1 MQRDS
6 SNEKL
11 NYPLAMDNWDQ
22 LERDAIRRVVE
33 SNKFT
38 MGEQVKL
45 FESEVAAKFG
55 SRFAVMV
62 NSGSSANLLM
72 LTAAKIYLGADFG
85 NKPNIVVPAV
95 SWSTT
100 YTPSYYLGFELK
112 FVDIDPEYFGLNL
125 ETVESAIDENT
136 VAILTVNL
144 LGSASD
150 LKRLKALAEQ
160 RGILLLEDN
169 CESLGA
175 VLDGEFTGTFGLM
188 GTHSS
193 FFSHHINTMEG
204 GWVTTDNEEI
214 YQILKSLRAH
224 GWSRELPQS
233 SKFRANGERDWFT
246 SQFEFVLPGMN
257 FRPLEMEAAIGRVQL
272 TKVDQMIEQ
281 RRLNASIFIDSIG
294 SLPSITI
301 QRPIGESSWFAFAI
315 IFETTQK
322 RSQVAENLRAAGVE
336 CRPIVTGNFVRQPVL
351 NFLKYKVSGELK
363 VADRLHD
370 CGMYIGNHP
379 LPLTDVITKT
389 ATLIERL
396 LE

>member
-1 MQRDS
+1 MLS
-6 SNEKL
+6 
-11 NYPLAMDNWDQ
+11 YPLAMDNWDEQ
-22 LERDAIRRVVE
+22 ERDAIDRVVR
-33 SNKFT
+33 SNRFT

-62 NSGSSANLLM
+62 NSGSSANILM
-72 LTAAKIYLGADFG
+72 LTAAKIYLGESFG
-85 NKPNIVVPAV
+85 KKPNIIVPSV

-112 FVDIDPEYFGLNL
+112 FVDIDSQHFGLNL
-125 ETVESAIDENT
+125 ENVESAVDENT

-150 LKRLKALAEQ
+150 LTRLKKLAEQ
-160 RGILLLEDN
+160 KGILLLEDN

-175 VLDGEFTGTFGLM
+175 ELDGKFTGTFGLM

-204 GWVTTDNEEI
+204 GWVTTDNEDA
-214 YQILKSLRAH
+214 YQLLVSLRAH
-224 GWSRELPQS
+224 GWSRELPQDS
-233 SKFRANGERDWFT
+233 RFRAPGKRDWFT
-246 SQFEFVLPGMN
+246 SQFEFVLPGLN

-281 RRLNASIFIDSIG
+281 RRQNAAVFIEQVG
-294 SLPSITI
+294 SLPLVTI
-301 QRPIGESSWFAFAI
+301 QKPLGSSSWFAFAL
-315 IFETTQK
+315 IFENTQK
-322 RSQVAENLRAAGVE
+322 RGQIAETLRAAGVE
-336 CRPIVTGNFVRQPVL
+336 CRPIVTGNFTKQPVL
-351 NFLKYKVSGELK
+351 NFLKYQVPGHLE
-363 VADRLHD
+363 VADKLHN

-379 LPLTDVITKT
+379 LPLTHEIT
-389 ATLIERL
+389 AAAALIEKML
-396 LE
+396 T